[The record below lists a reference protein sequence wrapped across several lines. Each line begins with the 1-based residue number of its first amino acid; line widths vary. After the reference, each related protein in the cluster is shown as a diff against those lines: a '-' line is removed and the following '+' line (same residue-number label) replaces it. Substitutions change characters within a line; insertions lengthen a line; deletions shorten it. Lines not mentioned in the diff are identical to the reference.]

1 MKNNAMQAPLKI
13 GVLGAGHLGKIH
25 LKCLRD
31 VPEFE
36 VVGFHDPDQDV
47 QNLITKEYGITHYGS
62 PGDLISEVDVID
74 VVSPTQTHN
83 ALIREGLNGGCHVF
97 AEKPVT
103 ETLAQAR
110 ELKEIATHRNL
121 KIQIG
126 HVERYNPAF
135 QVARK
140 WDLRPVFIEGHR
152 LAQFNPRGTDV
163 SVVHDLMIHDL
174 DIVRELI
181 PGRIVSIQANG
192 VSVVSDQHDICN
204 ARITFENGAV
214 ANLTASRISLK
225 SMRKLRLFQRD
236 AYISID
242 FLGKEADVVRMHDTL
257 PQGEEGLILPVSF
270 QGKTKWIQRVT
281 PEVPQVNAIQTEL
294 QRFAQAIL
302 DDTTPDVTIDDG
314 IASLEAAEKILEAI
328 HASSE
333 RIDR

>member
-1 MKNNAMQAPLKI
+1 MEKRLKI

-25 LKCLRD
+25 LKCLAD
-31 VPEFE
+31 VLEFE
-36 VVGFHDPDQDV
+36 VIGFHDPNPEASKFAIENFGLTHFDSV
-47 QNLITKEYGITHYGS
+47 ESLIAA
-62 PGDLISEVDVID
+62 VDVLDI
-74 VVSPTQTHN
+74 VAPTPAHF
-83 ALIREGLNGGCHVF
+83 ALIRAGLEGGCHVF

-103 ETLAQAR
+103 ETVAQAR
-110 ELKEIATHRNL
+110 ELKELAAGRNL

-135 QVARK
+135 QAAQS
-140 WDLRPVFIEGHR
+140 WGLQPVFIEGHR

-181 PGRIVSIQANG
+181 PGDIVSIQANG

-225 SMRKLRLFQRD
+225 NMRKLRLFQRD

-242 FLGKEADVVRMHDTL
+242 FLEKEVDVVKMHDAQPSDT
-257 PQGEEGLILPVSF
+257 QGLVLPVSF
-270 QGKTKWIQRVT
+270 HGKTKWIQRVQ
-281 PEVPQVNAIQTEL
+281 PEVPSVNAIQMEL
-294 QRFAQAIL
+294 QQFAQAIIKNEI
-302 DDTTPDVTIDDG
+302 PGVTIDDG
-314 IASLEAAEKILEAI
+314 IASLEAAEQILEAI
-328 HASSE
+328 NASSKAVHV
-333 RIDR
+333 